1 MNNVTLGILGGL
13 GPMSGVLFCKLLTEH
28 TKAEKDQQHL
38 NFLLSSRAD
47 TPDRTDFILGDSG
60 DDPAPVMI
68 EEVRKLTAA
77 GADVIAIPCN
87 TAHYFYDRVSSVS
100 TVPIINIVEET
111 VRFCKAQGYKRVGVL
126 STKGTALS
134 GAYRSVFEKEGIEHI
149 PCDDTEQDYI
159 SDVIYNNIKKGTLPE
174 KEKFISVCQGLYDRG
189 CETIVLGC
197 TELSILKAGFELDV
211 GFVDSL
217 DVLALI
223 ALRLCNK
230 EPCGFSAPLMNY
242 CPDTVTNK
250 EKE

>member
-1 MNNVTLGILGGL
+1 MK
-13 GPMSGVLFCKLLTEH
+13 FRFYQLLYVVSM
-28 TKAEKDQQHL
+28 A
-38 NFLLSSRAD
+38 LL
-47 TPDRTDFILGDSG
+47 I
-60 DDPAPVMI
+60 
-68 EEVRKLTAA
+68 
-77 GADVIAIPCN
+77 IALIK
-87 TAHYFYDRVSSVS
+87 
-100 TVPIINIVEET
+100 PIINIVEET
-111 VRFCKAQGYKRVGVL
+111 VRFCKAQGYKKVGVL

-149 PCDDTEQDYI
+149 PCTDAEQDYI
-159 SDVIYNNIKKGTLPE
+159 SDVIYNNIKKGMLPE
-174 KEKFISVCQGLYDRG
+174 KEKFVSVCQGLYDRG

-197 TELSILKAGFELDV
+197 TELSILKAGFELDA

-242 CPDTVTNK
+242 CPDTVTDK